1 MLNFIRKSLVI
12 EIYNFVETLAKASLS
27 PPKLFTSSAYVQA
40 RKKINPLV
48 FKSLSHTLIDEFYTD
63 NDLGV
68 QLWNGFRLLAVDGST
83 VNLPYSKQL
92 AQNYGYARN
101 HKGDTNVQAR
111 VSVLYDTINHLV
123 IDASLNPRS
132 SSERT
137 LALEHLNHCTS
148 NDVIIFDRGYFSF
161 DFIKSLKDIHFI
173 IRLKADL
180 IVMKKFI
187 ASGKTTQIVEIN
199 SSKYLYKK
207 KNEQKPNPIKVRLVR
222 VELPCGEI
230 EVLATSLTNAKSYPS
245 KIFKA
250 LYFKR
255 WTVETFFDEL
265 KNKLKVEHFTGYSQ
279 RAIEQ
284 DFYAASF
291 ISNIQS
297 IIVSDIEEEIAQETK
312 SRKLD
317 YKVNTNLS
325 YGFLKD
331 RIVTLLFTEKNTDKV
346 VEELKTMFKK
356 NLIPIRPNRTNKRNK
371 TRRTT
376 KRLQVTKN
384 QRDAI

>member
-12 EIYNFVETLAKASLS
+12 EIHNFVDILS
-27 PPKLFTSSAYVQA
+27 KTSTSKLFTSSAYVQA

-48 FKSLSHTLIDEFYTD
+48 FKALSETLIDEFYTD

-68 QLWNGFRLLAVDGST
+68 QLWRGFRLLAVDGST
-83 VNLPYSKQL
+83 VNLPFSKKV
-92 AQNYGYARN
+92 AQIYGYARN
-101 HKGDTNVQAR
+101 NTGDTNVQAR
-111 VSVLYDTINHLV
+111 VSVLYDTLNRLV

-132 SSERT
+132 CSERP
-137 LALEHLNHCTS
+137 LAIEHLKHCNS

-180 IVMKKFI
+180 IVMKNFI
-187 ASGKTTQIVEIN
+187 ASGKNTQIVEIH
-199 SSKYLYKK
+199 SSKYVYKK
-207 KNEQKPNPIKVRLVR
+207 KNEKKPNPIKVRLIR
-222 VELPCGEI
+222 IELPCGEV
-230 EVLATSLTNAKSYPS
+230 EVLATSLHNAKLYPS
-245 KIFKA
+245 KDFKA

-255 WTVETFFDEL
+255 WAVETFYDEL

-284 DFYAASF
+284 DFYAAAF

-297 IIVSDIEEEIAQETK
+297 IIISDIQDEIAQQTK
-312 SRKLD
+312 DRKYE
-317 YKVNTNLS
+317 YKVNNNLS

-331 RIVTLLFTEKNTDKV
+331 RIVTLLFSEKDVGKV
-346 VEELKTMFKK
+346 TKELKILFKK
-356 NLIPIRPNRTNKRNK
+356 NLIPVRPHRKNKRNK
-371 TRRTT
+371 NRRTI
-376 KRLQVTKN
+376 KRLQVSKN